1 MEKMHFSIQISAPA
15 QKVWEVLWNDETYRK
30 WTSVFTEGSYAIS
43 DWKEG
48 SKVQFLSPEGSG
60 MYSVIE
66 KMQPAAF
73 ISFRHLGEIK
83 KGEEQAP
90 VDETSVWY
98 GAKEEYTLTAENGTT
113 TLDVH
118 IDMTEND
125 KKYFQD
131 KFPAALQEVKK
142 LSEN

>member
-1 MEKMHFSIQISAPA
+1 MEMMHFSIQIDAPA
-15 QKVWEVLWNDETYRK
+15 QKVWNVLWDDETYRK
-30 WTSVFTEGSYAIS
+30 WTGVFTEGSYAIS

-60 MYSVIE
+60 MFSVIE

-73 ISFRHLGEIK
+73 MSFRHLGEIK
-83 KGEEQAP
+83 NSIEQP
-90 VDETSVWY
+90 PTDETSVWY
-98 GAKEEYTLTAENGTT
+98 GAKEAYTLTEENGTT
-113 TLDVH
+113 RLDVDM
-118 IDMTEND
+118 DMTEND

-131 KFPAALQEVKK
+131 KLPLALQEVKK

>member
-1 MEKMHFSIQISAPA
+1 MEKMHYSIQINAPA
-15 QKVWEVLWNDETYRK
+15 QKVWNVLWNDETYRK
-30 WTSVFTEGSYAIS
+30 WTSVFTAGSYAIS

-60 MYSVIE
+60 MYSVID

-73 ISFRHLGEIK
+73 MSFRHLGEIK
-83 KGEEQAP
+83 ESTEQSP
-90 VDETSVWY
+90 KDESSEWY
-98 GAKEEYTLTAENGTT
+98 GAKEEYTLTENNGIT

-118 IDMTEND
+118 MDMTEND
-125 KKYFQD
+125 KKYFQN
-131 KFPAALQEVKK
+131 KLPLALQEVKK

>member
-1 MEKMHFSIQISAPA
+1 MEKMHYSIQINAPA
-15 QKVWEVLWNDETYRK
+15 QKVWNVLWNDETYRK
-30 WTSVFTEGSYAIS
+30 WTSVFTAGSYAIS

-60 MYSVIE
+60 MYSVID

-73 ISFRHLGEIK
+73 MSFRHLGEIK
-83 KGEEQAP
+83 EGTEQSP
-90 VDETSVWY
+90 KDESSEWY
-98 GAKEEYTLTAENGTT
+98 GAKEEYTLTENNGIT

-118 IDMTEND
+118 MDMTEND

-131 KFPAALQEVKK
+131 KLPLALQEVKK